1 MRPAMSSRFFVY
13 PMLLVAAVV
22 FSSLSTRP
30 SGARLARDLD
40 TLRFPNHPNTNNVSD
55 ILSLYRDYLSF
66 VVEAGRATSPVTA
79 KQLEERFNA
88 LEKADRALAAR
99 FLRGLRFEMHQK
111 LELTGLA
118 ARSVTTSQPGVRRW
132 VDRFL
137 VLWLRE
143 ADEYLFRA
151 RAGKIARRTE

>member
-1 MRPAMSSRFFVY
+1 MRPKMSSRFVVY
-13 PMLLVAAVV
+13 PMLLVAAVGV
-22 FSSLSTRP
+22 SSFSTRL
-30 SGARLARDLD
+30 SGTGLARNPDA
-40 TLRFPNHPNTNNVSD
+40 LRFPNHPNTNNVSD

-66 VVEAGRATSPVTA
+66 VLEVGRATSPATA

-111 LELTGLA
+111 LELTGLD

-132 VDRFL
+132 VARFL
-137 VLWLRE
+137 ALWSRE